1 MRALLHPTTVFLL
14 LGLAWVAVDVAR
26 RPPVDAPTPIVVDE
40 ALVDALRRQHVA
52 RTGAPPTAAEL
63 DAALSDQLDQEILY
77 REALAAGLA
86 AGDPIVRRRL
96 VQKMRFL
103 LEDAP
108 VGAPDEATLTTHL
121 AAHPDRF
128 ARPRRVSFQHV
139 FFRRERDDAAVQA
152 ARAALE
158 GGADPAGLG
167 DPFVHG
173 AALRVKARDQLA
185 GLMGGDFADAVVP
198 AEPGGWFGPV
208 PSSYGRHLVRVTEV
222 LPGGAP
228 TLAEARAEVEAD
240 WRRSARAAAFEA
252 ALERLRARHPVERRA
267 AP

>member
-1 MRALLHPTTVFLL
+1 MRALLHPTTLFVL
-14 LGLAWVAVDVAR
+14 LGLGWAAVDAAR
-26 RPPVDAPTPIVVDE
+26 RPPPDAPAPIVIDE

-63 DAALSDQLDQEILY
+63 EAAVADQVDQQVLY
-77 REALAAGLA
+77 REALAMGLA
-86 AGDPIVRRRL
+86 QGDPIVRRRL

-108 VGAPDEATLTTHL
+108 VRTPDDATLAAHL
-121 AAHPDRF
+121 AAYPDRF

-152 ARAALE
+152 ARAALAA
-158 GGADPAGLG
+158 GADPATLG
-167 DPFVHG
+167 DTFVHG
-173 AALRVKARDQLA
+173 GALRVKARDQLA
-185 GLMGGDFADAVVP
+185 GLMGGDFADAVMP
-198 AEPGGWFGPV
+198 GEPGDWFGPV
-208 PSSYGRHLVRVTEV
+208 ASSYGRHLVRITEV

-240 WRRSARAAAFEA
+240 WRREARAAAFDA
-252 ALERLRARHPVERRA
+252 ALERLRARHPVERTG
-267 AP
+267 P